1 MSGLLRQAP
10 RDCGESGTVLLR
22 RRRVVAGVS
31 ALGAGL
37 LGASLSTK
45 PGSPQFYGLTLGVA
59 ATWAA
64 GGLISGPVPRG
75 WTQHGRAIPRRP
87 VLTPVLTG
95 VGAFAGFYLCALAAR
110 RVPPLHGAISRV
122 LRYAHH
128 GSRPLVLLTA
138 LANGIAEEI
147 FFRGALYTA
156 IGARHPVT
164 ASTAVYALA
173 TAATRNP
180 ALVLASVV
188 MGTVFGLQRRT
199 TGGVQAPILT
209 HLTWSALM
217 LQFLPPLFRGGDEQP
232 RQIATMAAPRQRGWV
247 PRGV

>member
-1 MSGLLRQAP
+1 
-10 RDCGESGTVLLR
+10 
-22 RRRVVAGVS
+22 
-31 ALGAGL
+31 
-37 LGASLSTK
+37 
-45 PGSPQFYGLTLGVA
+45 
-59 ATWAA
+59 
-64 GGLISGPVPRG
+64 
-75 WTQHGRAIPRRP
+75 